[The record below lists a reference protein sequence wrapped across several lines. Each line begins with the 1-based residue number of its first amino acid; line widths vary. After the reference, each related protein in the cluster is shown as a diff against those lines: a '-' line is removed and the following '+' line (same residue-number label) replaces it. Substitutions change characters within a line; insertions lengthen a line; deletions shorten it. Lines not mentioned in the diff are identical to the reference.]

1 MVFPVNSPTGL
12 QPQMQYVATNNAIM
26 NRRQAGLSLGSMP
39 LSTMNHNKQHHLSG
53 GHRPILVTHSH
64 PMQMGHM
71 THGVSQQVPLI
82 NSPSSGNILHVGLYL
97 NLFVS
102 QTIFKF
108 FFYIYLLQ

>member
-12 QPQMQYVATNNAIM
+12 QPQMQYVATNNAMI

-39 LSTMNHNKQHHLSG
+39 LGNINPNKQHHMTG

-82 NSPSSGNILHVGLYL
+82 NSPSSGNILHV
-97 NLFVS
+97 S
-102 QTIFKF
+102 
-108 FFYIYLLQ
+108 